1 METNNNKPLTLV
13 LTPVQPLVKLE
24 SLSLLCLTFFTSWY
38 LSLVCS
44 GMVLVIWTTGF
55 KIRKTV
61 PTFWYLNLP
70 VANFIYFVAFIPLNL
85 INLALDFHWPFG
97 KLICKHNTMV
107 LILNMFD
114 SVYIVVVIKK
124 MYVRVVTLGVW
135 GVALMI
141 GFPYS
146 IIMDTEQACKNES
159 KTLCLNSYV
168 VSDDCNA
175 ESPNIQRQFH
185 HPPII
190 IARFLVLFAVPS
202 TVIVSSYVV
211 TIKTIIS

>member
-13 LTPVQPLVKLE
+13 LTPVQPLVKLK

-124 MYVRVVTLGVW
+124 NVCKGCDSGCLG
-135 GVALMI
+135 G
-141 GFPYS
+141 GFDDRLS
-146 IIMDTEQACKNES
+146 I
-159 KTLCLNSYV
+159 
-168 VSDDCNA
+168 
-175 ESPNIQRQFH
+175 FH
-185 HPPII
+185 HHGHR
-190 IARFLVLFAVPS
+190 ASV
-202 TVIVSSYVV
+202 
-211 TIKTIIS
+211 